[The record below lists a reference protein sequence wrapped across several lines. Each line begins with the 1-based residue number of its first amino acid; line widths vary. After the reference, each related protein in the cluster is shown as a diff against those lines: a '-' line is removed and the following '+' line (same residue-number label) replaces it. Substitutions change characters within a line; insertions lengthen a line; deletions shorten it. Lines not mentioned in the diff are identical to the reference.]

1 MYIHTYIVYLS
12 ETEGPHHSF
21 RNKFRIYNI
30 SIGLKCTSESGLRS
44 FTNLGLK
51 NLDSIYGPAYP
62 FKGTKYMPGHNTAN
76 WTCSKETFCKS
87 INTILNW
94 NLFSI
99 LKIEV
104 ATNAFFFRRFYA
116 WLTWIFW
123 DNSFFRVFL
132 AVFSSFNISPKASL
146 FPKLPVQSNDCR
158 DAKKK
163 RKEHR
168 VSTEIHNTQEVLKG
182 MIHFT

>member
-1 MYIHTYIVYLS
+1 MHFWEWSKIVLQTLVWKIWTQYM
-12 ETEGPHHSF
+12 GPHTHSKEQ
-21 RNKFRIYNI
+21 NM
-30 SIGLKCTSESGLRS
+30 S
-44 FTNLGLK
+44 
-51 NLDSIYGPAYP
+51 
-62 FKGTKYMPGHNTAN
+62 GHNTAN

-116 WLTWIFW
+116 WLTSIFW
-123 DNSFFRVFL
+123 DNSSFRVFL